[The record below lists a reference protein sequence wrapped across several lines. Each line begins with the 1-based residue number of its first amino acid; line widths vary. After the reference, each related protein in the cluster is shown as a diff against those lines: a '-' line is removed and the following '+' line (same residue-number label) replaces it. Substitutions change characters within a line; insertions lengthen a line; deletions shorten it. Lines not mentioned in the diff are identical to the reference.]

1 MSQSNESTIATSYS
15 VSPVGPYPYSGLQTL
30 GLFLL
35 GFFPLLSITACVLR
49 VWSRRLCQGLGLDDY
64 LIFVATG
71 FAIPQGVF
79 AALYMRAGYWG
90 VHDIDIPPHPANQG
104 LFFAYLNRVFYSP
117 LLALVKISALL
128 FLLRLGGTKRFVHI
142 SCRALILFN
151 ILQVC
156 AFLPA
161 TIFNCTPVEYVWT
174 KPAGS
179 GKCFNSGLFS
189 VALASTNI
197 VTDILTL
204 LVPFVAFK
212 DLRLGW
218 RIRAALLT
226 VFALGAVVT
235 CISIVRLY
243 SVIRVWYLR
252 PADGHYTIGYTTNTI
267 EVNLAIVTATI
278 PALWPLARVWF
289 PDVFESMGI
298 NRPYLY
304 PDIEVQVRASVGQ
317 QITSPALRA
326 KTLWLPRRPHTP
338 SYSRGSASP
347 PTAPGDREGNTRHRG
362 LADWQRQNAAVVERD
377 EEDDHHGII
386 RWTNT
391 SAEPLAEQ
399 DDEDFL
405 IIQKTAPSK

>member
-1 MSQSNESTIATSYS
+1 MLMS
-15 VSPVGPYPYSGLQTL
+15 
-30 GLFLL
+30 
-35 GFFPLLSITACVLR
+35 
-49 VWSRRLCQGLGLDDY
+49 
-64 LIFVATG
+64 
-71 FAIPQGVF
+71 
-79 AALYMRAGYWG
+79 
-90 VHDIDIPPHPANQG
+90 
-104 LFFAYLNRVFYSP
+104 
-117 LLALVKISALL
+117 
-128 FLLRLGGTKRFVHI
+128 
-142 SCRALILFN
+142 
-151 ILQVC
+151 VC
-156 AFLPA
+156 
-161 TIFNCTPVEYVWT
+161 
-174 KPAGS
+174 S
-179 GKCFNSGLFS
+179 
-189 VALASTNI
+189 
-197 VTDILTL
+197 
-204 LVPFVAFK
+204 
-212 DLRLGW
+212 
-218 RIRAALLT
+218 
-226 VFALGAVVT
+226 VT

-338 SYSRGSASP
+338 SYIRGSASP

-377 EEDDHHGII
+377 EEDDYHGII

-391 SAEPLAEQ
+391 SAEPLADQ

-405 IIQKTAPSK
+405 IIQKTELSR

>member
-71 FAIPQGVF
+71 VF

-90 VHDIDIPPHPANQG
+90 IHDIDIPPHPANQG

-128 FLLRLGGTKRFVHI
+128 FLLRLGGTKHFVHI

-174 KPAGS
+174 KPTGS
-179 GKCFNSGLFS
+179 GKCFNSGLFA

-226 VFALGAVVT
+226 VFALGAAVT

-338 SYSRGSASP
+338 SYIRGSASP
-347 PTAPGDREGNTRHRG
+347 PTVPGDREGNTRHRG

-377 EEDDHHGII
+377 EEDDYHGII

-405 IIQKTAPSK
+405 IIQKTEPSR